1 MSDYRV
7 KITIRNERILKLI
20 EDKGYI
26 SVKSF
31 AEKNYLPY
39 QQLTELVAGKLK
51 PFTEKG
57 TLVGVCAKLL
67 EVLNVT
73 LEDCFTE
80 RQLQGFSKRSFEIK
94 VKEKD
99 LKQIVN
105 PTKNQEQKL
114 IEEQAKIKIRVA
126 IEKGLNPREA
136 AILKMR
142 FGFDDG
148 HEHTLEEIAQTFHL
162 SRERVRQIIGKAQR
176 KMKHPQVMSTILG
189 SGLKEAF
196 DIVAPKHLVE
206 RSKNFVDLIEKKHGL
221 MSPEEYLDQVSG
233 WNNKKL
239 N

>member
-20 EDKGYI
+20 EKHGFM
-26 SVKSF
+26 SVRKFSDTY
-31 AEKNYLPY
+31 KIPY
-39 QQLTELVAGKLK
+39 QQLTELIAGKVK
-51 PFTEKG
+51 PFTDTGKMIS
-57 TLVGVCAKLL
+57 VCSRLL
-67 EVLNVT
+67 EILGVT
-73 LEDCFTE
+73 LEDCFTA
-80 RQLQGFSKRSFEIK
+80 RQIEGFNKRSFEIK
-94 VKEKD
+94 VKESE

-136 AILKMR
+136 AIIKMK

-148 HEHTLEEIAQTFHL
+148 NEHTLEEIAQTFHI
-162 SRERVRQIIGKAQR
+162 SRERVRQILLKAQR
-176 KMKHPQVMSTILG
+176 KMKHPKVMATILG

-196 DIVAPKHLVE
+196 NIAAPKSLVDRTE
-206 RSKNFVDLIEKKHGL
+206 LFKESIEKRYGL
-221 MSPEEYLDQVSG
+221 MSPEEYLDQVTG